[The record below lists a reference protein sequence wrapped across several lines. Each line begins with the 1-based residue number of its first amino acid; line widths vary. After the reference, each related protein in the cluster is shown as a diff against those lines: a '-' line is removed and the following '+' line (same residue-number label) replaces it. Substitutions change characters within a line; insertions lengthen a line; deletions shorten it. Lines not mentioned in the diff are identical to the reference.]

1 MKIRSTVILLSLTL
15 AAILISNVRSSST
28 APLQEEGAQSSDVIN
43 QVLFEPKELRPGQ
56 SLDSP
61 IIDVSGFQ
69 AVSVNVRIL
78 NSDPNIQRQIFF
90 GPFPGESFALA
101 RTDSFLLTNTLFTV
115 TPVFGPR
122 MFVRVLNRGNSTTTV
137 QGFVYGAK

>member
-1 MKIRSTVILLSLTL
+1 MKTQSLVILLGLTL
-15 AAILISNVRSSST
+15 AALVIPTVRSGST
-28 APLQEEGAQSSDVIN
+28 ASSPADGASSSEVIN

-61 IIDVSGFQ
+61 IVDVSGFQ

-115 TPVFGPR
+115 TPVFGPQ
-122 MFVRVLNRGNSTTTV
+122 MFVRMVNRGNSTTTV